1 MNANGQ
7 GDKKRRN
14 PYRERERGAFKR
26 KEGYRKS
33 ENSSSPSKVAKEWCN
48 IPFLI
53 LLLKF
58 FGQNFLQFKA
68 DVAKIEKKNIFV

>member
-1 MNANGQ
+1 MQMA
-7 GDKKRRN
+7 KVTKREEI
-14 PYRERERGAFKR
+14 PTEKERGEPSKGRRAL
-26 KEGYRKS
+26 EKS
-33 ENSSSPSKVAKEWCN
+33 ENSSSPSKVAKEWCK